1 MSASLAAATGI
12 CWKHCRRGNHGYR
25 QQEEHRSMTPNILR
39 RLPAILGCSLGMSL
53 IIAPLAQAQSVE
65 QFYKGRSITI
75 LVGNSPGGI
84 NDISARLMARHIGRF
99 IPGNPGAV
107 VQNNPGAGGVI
118 TANRLYHNAE
128 KDGTVL
134 AKFERA
140 VPQLAIQGDPNAQFD
155 PMKFLWL
162 GSMSSYAEDAYLLA
176 INASNPVKSVD
187 EIKSNGGK
195 SVILG
200 ADASASSNLIFAVI
214 AKEVLGL
221 NIKLVRGY
229 TGAARMFLAMQ
240 SGEIDG
246 QYVGLSSIKSGQRD
260 LYNKKGFHAL
270 MAFGR
275 TTRHPEFPDV
285 PIGREMT
292 KDPGGLAL
300 IDFAEIPFFMALP
313 FAAPPGVPP
322 DRAQA
327 LQTAFMAMCKDAA
340 FLEDAGKLG
349 VDISPL
355 DGDGILKMLVRM
367 AATPKDVIA
376 RYNEISGEKK

>member
-1 MSASLAAATGI
+1 
-12 CWKHCRRGNHGYR
+12 
-25 QQEEHRSMTPNILR
+25 
-39 RLPAILGCSLGMSL
+39 
-53 IIAPLAQAQSVE
+53 
-65 QFYKGRSITI
+65 
-75 LVGNSPGGI
+75 
-84 NDISARLMARHIGRF
+84 
-99 IPGNPGAV
+99 
-107 VQNNPGAGGVI
+107 
-118 TANRLYHNAE
+118 
-128 KDGTVL
+128 
-134 AKFERA
+134 
-140 VPQLAIQGDPNAQFD
+140 
-155 PMKFLWL
+155 MKFLWL
-162 GSMSSYAEDAYLLA
+162 GSMSSYADDAYLLA

-214 AKEVLGL
+214 GKEVLGL

-260 LYNKKGFHAL
+260 LYNKKGFRAL

>member
-1 MSASLAAATGI
+1 M
-12 CWKHCRRGNHGYR
+12 
-25 QQEEHRSMTPNILR
+25 MPNMIR
-39 RLPAILGCSLGMSL
+39 PPAGAIIGALGMGL
-53 IIAPLAQAQSVE
+53 IAMQPAQAQSVE

-99 IPGNPGAV
+99 IPGNPSAV

-155 PMKFLWL
+155 PTKYLWL
-162 GSMSSYAEDAYLLA
+162 GSMSSYADDAYLLA
-176 INASNPVKSVD
+176 INASNPVKSIE
-187 EIKSNGGK
+187 EIKPGGGK

-200 ADASASSNLIFAVI
+200 ADATASSNFIFAVI
-214 AKEVLGL
+214 AKEALGL
-221 NIKLVRGY
+221 NINLVRGY

-240 SGEIDG
+240 SGELDG

-260 LYNKKGFHAL
+260 LYNRKALRAL

-275 TTRHPEFPDV
+275 TTRHPEFPDI

-292 KDPGGLAL
+292 KDPNILAL

-313 FAAPPGVPP
+313 FAGPPGIPP

-327 LQTAFMAMCKDAA
+327 LQAAFMAMCSDKA
-340 FLEDAGKLG
+340 FREDAEKIG

-355 DGDGILKMLVRM
+355 DGDGILKMLARM

-376 RYNEISGEKK
+376 RYNAISGEKK